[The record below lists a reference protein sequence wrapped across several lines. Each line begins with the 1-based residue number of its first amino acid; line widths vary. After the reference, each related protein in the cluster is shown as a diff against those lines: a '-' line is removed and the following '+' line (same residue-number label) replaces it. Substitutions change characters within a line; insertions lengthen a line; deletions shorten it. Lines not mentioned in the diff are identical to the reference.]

1 MPNIARKYTMLIIMT
16 VRSNVYSGDENEGKM
31 LNS

>member
-1 MPNIARKYTMLIIMT
+1 MTRKYIKLIIMT
-16 VRSNVYSGDENEGKM
+16 VRSNVYRGDSNEGKM